1 MSESTVRQQYN
12 QLASVYDRRWQH
24 YITKTLLFL
33 KQWVTIPAEARVLD
47 LACGT
52 GEFERFLLQDNP
64 DQLITGIDIS
74 EQMLAIAHQKLKP
87 YPNVSLQLATA
98 SDLPFADRSFDVI
111 VSANSFHYFDNP
123 ELALK
128 EMKRVV
134 KPGGRVVIL
143 DWCKDY
149 LVCRVCD
156 ALLQRFDPAHQQCYT
171 QAELHNL
178 LNATGFKIQ
187 QATKVRFGLI
197 WGLMVVT
204 ATP

>member
-12 QLASVYDRRWQH
+12 ELASVYDRRWQH
-24 YITKTLLFL
+24 YIAKMLRFL
-33 KQWVTIPAEARVLD
+33 KQWAMIPAEARVLD

-52 GEFERFLLQDNP
+52 GEFERLLLQDSP

-128 EMKRVV
+128 EIKRVV
-134 KPGGRVVIL
+134 TPGGRVVIL

-149 LVCRVCD
+149 FVCRVCD

-171 QAELHNL
+171 QAEFHHS

-187 QATKVRFGLI
+187 QATKGRFGLI

-204 ATP
+204 AVP

>member
-1 MSESTVRQQYN
+1 MSESAVRQQYN

-33 KQWVTIPAEARVLD
+33 KQWAMIPAEARVLD

-52 GEFERFLLQDNP
+52 GEFERLLLQENP
-64 DQLITGIDIS
+64 DQFITGVDIS
-74 EQMLAIAHQKLKP
+74 EQMLVIAHQKLKS
-87 YPNVSLQLATA
+87 YPNVSLQIATA
-98 SDLPFADRSFDVI
+98 SDLPFADSSFDTV
-111 VSANSFHYFDNP
+111 VSANSFHYFDDP

-134 KPGGRVVIL
+134 RPGGRVVIL

-149 LVCRVCD
+149 FVCRVCD
-156 ALLQRFDPAHQQCYT
+156 VLLQRFDPAHQQCYT
-171 QAELHNL
+171 QAEFHHL
-178 LNATGFKIQ
+178 LNATGFRIQ

-204 ATP
+204 AMP